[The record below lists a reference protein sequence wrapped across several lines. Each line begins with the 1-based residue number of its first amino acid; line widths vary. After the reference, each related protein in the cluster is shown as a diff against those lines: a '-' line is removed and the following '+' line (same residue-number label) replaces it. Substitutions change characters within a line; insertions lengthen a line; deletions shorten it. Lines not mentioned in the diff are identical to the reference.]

1 MAELS
6 AAAAQLLHRLDSL
19 ALEFAPHFSAA
30 ERCARLPPQ
39 ICDPLLHEGFFRLW
53 IPAAHG
59 GLELPLADAL
69 QIYEA
74 AAALDGS
81 LGWAVMI
88 GAGGGLFAA
97 WLPFD
102 GAQQLFAPA
111 AALVAGSGSP
121 TGFAERVPGGYR
133 VRGAWRFASGAHYAS
148 VFTAACVV
156 TAGGSPVLDAQAKPL
171 IRAMSI
177 APAEVHILDTWD
189 ATGMRGTGSH
199 DFEVRDALVPEHHS
213 FSVLTDAPRATGPLY
228 RLPFAVLT
236 ELPVSAVG
244 LGIARHAL
252 REFALSA
259 TQSTTQS
266 TTQSATQS
274 AAVSMR
280 FAQAQAVLALAAAA
294 VAQLADEA
302 WRTVA
307 AGGRLDAT
315 QLARI
320 TATCCVSQEQLRAA
334 IGALAGVAGM
344 RAIDRNSG
352 FSRAWRDLQ
361 TLGAHGSLAPQ
372 RLEAAGTTLLN
383 QAARSDTSSC
393 ASEATGAAHTLPA
406 HT

>member
-1 MAELS
+1 MAPLS
-6 AAAAQLLHRLDSL
+6 AAAAQLLRRLDSL
-19 ALEFAPHFSAA
+19 AVDFAPHLIAA
-30 ERCARLPPQ
+30 EQHARLPAA
-39 ICDPLLHEGFFRLW
+39 ISGPLLREGFFRLW
-53 IPAAHG
+53 IPASAG
-59 GLELPLADAL
+59 GLELPLGDAL

-74 AAALDGS
+74 AAAIDGS

-97 WLPFD
+97 WLPST
-102 GAQQLFAPA
+102 GAQELFAPPL
-111 AALVAGSGSP
+111 ALVAGSGSP
-121 TGFAERVPGGYR
+121 SGFAEQVPGGYR

-156 TAGGSPVLDAQAKPL
+156 TVDGNPVLDAHGKPL

-177 APAEVHILDTWD
+177 APAAVRILDTWD
-189 ATGMRGTGSH
+189 PTGMRGTGSH

-213 FSVLTDAPRATGPLY
+213 FSVLTDAPRAAGALY

-252 REFALSA
+252 REFALTA
-259 TQSTTQS
+259 
-266 TTQSATQS
+266 AGS
-274 AAVSMR
+274 AAVSTR
-280 FAQAQAVLALAAAA
+280 FAQAQAALVLARSAVADLAA
-294 VAQLADEA
+294 DA
-302 WRTVA
+302 WRTVSGGA
-307 AGGRLDAT
+307 ALEAA

-320 TATCCVSQEQLRAA
+320 TAVCCVSQEQLRQA
-334 IGALAGVAGM
+334 IAALASVAGM
-344 RAIDRNSG
+344 RAIDQRSG

-361 TLGAHGSLAPQ
+361 ALGAHGSLAPQ
-372 RLEAAGTTLLN
+372 RLEAAGRVLLD

-393 ASEATGAAHTLPA
+393 ASEATGGAQTLPE

>member
-6 AAAAQLLHRLDSL
+6 AAAAQLLRRLDSL
-19 ALEFAPHFSAA
+19 APQFAPHFAAA
-30 ERCARLPPQ
+30 EQRARLPEA
-39 ICDPLLHEGFFRLW
+39 ISGPLLQEGFFRLW
-53 IPAAHG
+53 IPCAHG
-59 GLELPLADAL
+59 GLELPLGDAL
-69 QIYEA
+69 RIYEA
-74 AAALDGS
+74 AAAIDGS

-97 WLPFD
+97 WLPSTA
-102 GAQQLFAPA
+102 AQEWFAPPH
-111 AALVAGSGSP
+111 ALVAGSGAP
-121 TGFAERVPGGYR
+121 TGFAERVPGGYC

-156 TAGGSPVLDAQAKPL
+156 TSGGVAVLDAAGRPL

-177 APAEVHILDTWD
+177 PPAAVRILDTWD
-189 ATGMRGTGSH
+189 PTGMRGTGSH
-199 DFEVRDALVPEHHS
+199 DFEVRDALVPEQHS
-213 FSVLTDAPRATGPLY
+213 FSVLTDAPRASGALY

-244 LGIARHAL
+244 LGIAKHAL

-259 TQSTTQS
+259 TGHG
-266 TTQSATQS
+266 
-274 AAVSMR
+274 AVSMR
-280 FAQAQAVLALAAAA
+280 FAQAEAVLALAAAA
-294 VAQLADEA
+294 LAALADDA
-302 WRTVA
+302 WRTVSQGQA
-307 AGGRLDAT
+307 LDGA

-320 TATCCVSQEQLRAA
+320 TAVCCVSQQQLREA
-334 IGALAGVAGM
+334 IAELASVAGM
-344 RAIDRNSG
+344 RAIEQRSG

-372 RLEAAGTTLLN
+372 RLEAAGRVLLD

-393 ASEATGAAHTLPA
+393 ASVATGGAQTLPE